1 MKRDRDAELSNAELL
16 AIVDIAREF
25 QGSVKDRRTMM
36 ERKYP
41 DFASR
46 YPFLFDMVCQDD
58 FDMNRFKY
66 MLEMREKVTARN
78 MSHYDAS
85 KEIGQKMFDIYV
97 KDKVKK

>member
-16 AIVDIAREF
+16 AIVDVARGF
-25 QGSVKDRRTMM
+25 HGSVKERRSMM

-58 FDMNRFKY
+58 FDMDRFKY
-66 MLEMREKVTARN
+66 MLDMRAMVNAHN